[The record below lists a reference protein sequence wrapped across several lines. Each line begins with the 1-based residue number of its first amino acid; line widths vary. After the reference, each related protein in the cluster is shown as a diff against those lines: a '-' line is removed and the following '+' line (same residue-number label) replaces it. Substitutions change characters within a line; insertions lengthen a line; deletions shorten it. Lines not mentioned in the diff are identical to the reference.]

1 MHNPTTSRTR
11 FSALLVAILAAVTLV
26 TLPAFAQSSSNPS
39 GLPLPRFATL
49 RSDKVNVRVG
59 PGTRYDIAWR
69 FLKAGLPVEIIAEFD
84 VWRKI
89 RYYGQNEV
97 GWIHQSLLSGKR
109 GGLVTP
115 WADKGE
121 TALRTNASKDAPV
134 RAWLKPNLLLKIAN
148 CDGSWCAVTA
158 TGDKADGKKATYSG
172 YVAQG
177 AIWGVYDNEK
187 FN

>member
-1 MHNPTTSRTR
+1 MNCPSSSRNR
-11 FSALLVAILAAVTLV
+11 LSAVCAAAFAILAFA
-26 TLPAFAQSSSNPS
+26 TLPILAQSSSNPS

-49 RSDKVNVRVG
+49 RSTPVNVRVG

-89 RYYGQNEV
+89 RYYTKDET
-97 GWIHQSLLSGKR
+97 GWVHQSLLSGSR

-115 WADKGE
+115 WADKGQ
-121 TALRTNASKDAPV
+121 TALRAAARNDAPV
-134 RAWLKPNLLLKIAN
+134 RAWLKPNLLVSISS
-148 CDGSWCAVTA
+148 CDGTWCAVTA
-158 TGDKADGKKATYSG
+158 TGERPGGKEASYSG
-172 YVAQG
+172 FLAQG
-177 AIWGVYDNEK
+177 AIWGVYQNEK